1 MIKKSYH
8 LFTVIL
14 LLLISFSCKKSE
26 ISFKGLDGK
35 QSAGQTTGSAKAVVT
50 NVSIVNDQLI
60 INGSDLDGVTT
71 VRVTGPSSFDES
83 FSIESKTTTNL
94 VANGLKNIAF
104 ALNGVFSLIISD
116 AHGAATFQVTFTLQ
130 DGAVTASKLHD
141 MGAGIGQV
149 LKYNGTNW
157 VPSDLGGLTYAG
169 NWNANTNSPDL
180 LSGGSLGE
188 YYIVTTAGTT
198 DLAGGAGTNSWANG
212 DWAVWNNVSARWE
225 KIDNATNVQSFNGRS
240 GPVNP
245 QAGDYTWA
253 QINKTT
259 SDINDIANVDTTGA
273 SNGKVLKFDGTNWIV
288 GDDLSGG
295 GAGSVT
301 STEIQDNTIENADIN
316 ATAAIDYSKL
326 NIADSDLTIAKT
338 NGLQTALN
346 SKLNLSGGTMTGD
359 ITFNAGQTFDG
370 VDVST
375 LPTSI
380 AANAAAITGKL
391 STSGGTMTGDLT
403 MGANNIVTTGLVD
416 GVDVSALN
424 TAVSGK
430 ENTITAGTTAQ
441 YYRGDK
447 SWQTLDKTA
456 VGLTNVDNTQQM
468 PLSYLDTATTLG
480 AGSASDSKVPSQL
493 AIKTYVDAQVASS
506 GSGDLLADGSIPMTA
521 ALDSSTFGVRFK
533 DADTNYVTLRAHN
546 AMAADYSLILPNSSG
561 SNGQVLTTDGSG
573 NLTWSA
579 KTTDN
584 DTTYTAG
591 TGLNL
596 STTTF
601 NVDVGT
607 TANKIVQLN
616 GSGELPAVSGAN
628 LTNLP
633 NPTTSTTLTG
643 FTTGADATVTNTDTV
658 EVAIEKLQ
666 GQVDDNNTDIAANVT
681 ALSGKEPSLATGT
694 TAQYYRGDKS
704 WQTLNKGS
712 VGLGN
717 VLNVAQIPSSDLDTA
732 TTLGSSN
739 TKVASQLAVKTYV
752 DTVFSGGVSS
762 LDELS
767 DSKVGGTSSTSLGIG
782 TNALSSMTSG
792 FYNVAIGI
800 GTIDALVSGGN
811 NNIGVGGYVLTTLTG
826 GDENIALGSSSQAS
840 ATVANRNV
848 GVGYSTLRYNKT
860 GSDNITIG
868 ANAGEGSNGNSDNI
882 SENIFIGTEAGFGV
896 RSGSTKNIAIGHSTG
911 STMTTGTDNILIGYD
926 IELSVPT
933 RSNQLNIG
941 NTIYGNLINGNV
953 GIGETNP
960 TSKLHVEG
968 SIQVSDGTNPYNPS
982 SDSGLSYGMFHH
994 SSVGLGFYSA
1004 GAGGDQGISFWT
1016 NNGSANESMRLTNF
1030 GRLGIGTTSPS
1041 YNLHVVGTAGKT
1053 TGTAWTAISDERL
1066 KTVGEN
1072 YSHGLS
1078 EILKLNTVRFRYKD
1092 IPEMSLDSK
1101 DEHIGFIAQEVQEVI
1116 PEAVSLREDGYLE
1129 LNVDP
1134 IHWASINA
1142 IQELDEKINENKKI
1156 FKLMSE
1162 GLVEKV
1168 SENSREIAQ
1177 LKEENK
1183 AMKEVLCELKPNA
1196 QFCK

>member
-704 WQTLNKGS
+704 WQTLDNTA

-717 VLNVAQIPSSDLDTA
+717 VTNDAQLPLANRDNGALSTS
-732 TTLGSSN
+732 TTDVPTSN
-739 TKVASQLAVKTYV
+739 AVKTYV
-752 DTVFSGGVSS
+752 DAEVAGV
-762 LDELS
+762 
-767 DSKVGGTSSTSLGIG
+767 
-782 TNALSSMTSG
+782 NASQW
-792 FYNVAIGI
+792 
-800 GTIDALVSGGN
+800 
-811 NNIGVGGYVLTTLTG
+811 TT
-826 GDENIALGSSSQAS
+826 
-840 ATVANRNV
+840 
-848 GVGYSTLRYNKT
+848 T
-860 GSDNITIG
+860 GSDIYY
-868 ANAGEGSNGNSDNI
+868 NS
-882 SENIFIGTEAGFGV
+882 
-896 RSGSTKNIAIGHSTG
+896 
-911 STMTTGTDNILIGYD
+911 
-926 IELSVPT
+926 
-933 RSNQLNIG
+933 
-941 NTIYGNLINGNV
+941 GNV
-953 GIGETNP
+953 GIGTTVPQAKFHIHHNNADTISAISHSSNISGAAPYLAFLRTRGSYPSAPGAVNTNDILGVIGFAGWDSLSTPVSSRISSVAEETFS
-960 TSKLHVEG
+960 TTTRG
-968 SIQVSDGTNPYNPS
+968 SSLRFSTTAVGTNTLRERVRITDDGN
-982 SDSGLSYGMFHH
+982 
-994 SSVGLGFYSA
+994 
-1004 GAGGDQGISFWT
+1004 I
-1016 NNGSANESMRLTNF
+1016 
-1030 GRLGIGTTSPS
+1030 GIGTTSPS
-1041 YNLHVVGTAGKT
+1041 YKLHVVGQVAGNAAYVNT
-1053 TGTAWTAISDERL
+1053 SDERY
-1066 KTVGEN
+1066 KEN
-1072 YSHGLS
+1072 
-1078 EILKLNTVRFRYKD
+1078 I
-1092 IPEMSLDSK
+1092 
-1101 DEHIGFIAQEVQEVI
+1101 EVI
-1116 PEAVSLREDGYLE
+1116 PNALDKILALDGVYFDWRNDEYPDMNFVERRDMGLIAQNIERVFPEAVVEDEEGMKSVAY
-1129 LNVDP
+1129 
-1134 IHWASINA
+1134 S
-1142 IQELDEKINENKKI
+1142 
-1156 FKLMSE
+1156 KLVAP
-1162 GLVEKV
+1162 LVEATKEQQRAIASLE
-1168 SENSREIAQ
+1168 SENAEIKSENAEI
-1177 LKEENK
+1177 KSENAEIKSENTVIKAENK
-1183 AMKEVLCELKPNA
+1183 AIKKELEEIKLMIKNLSI
-1196 QFCK
+1196 KK